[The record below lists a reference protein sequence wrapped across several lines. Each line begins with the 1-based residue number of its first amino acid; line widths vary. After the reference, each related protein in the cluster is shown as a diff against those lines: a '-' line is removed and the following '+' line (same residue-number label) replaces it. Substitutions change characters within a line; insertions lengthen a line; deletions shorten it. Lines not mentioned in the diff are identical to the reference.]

1 MVDLIRLNFIVR
13 FYSPPFSSRL
23 SPLSSLFFSYS
34 CPLEN
39 VVGHRQRKEPL
50 QEIAGEAAPVPEL
63 VNSQLGLCAPGEQ
76 ICKPMREK

>member
-1 MVDLIRLNFIVR
+1 MVDLIRLNFIVC
-13 FYSPPFSSRL
+13 FYPLPFPL
-23 SPLSSLFFSYS
+23 VCLSSLFFHYS

-63 VNSQLGLCAPGEQ
+63 ANSQLGLCAAGEQ
-76 ICKPMREK
+76 IGKPMREK